1 MTKQSCGSASAV
13 TVRGDGSDG
22 SETPDALRDALAEQF
37 GVLDGF
43 VRE

>member
-13 TVRGDGSDG
+13 TVRGDGS
-22 SETPDALRDALAEQF
+22 ETPDALRDARAEQF